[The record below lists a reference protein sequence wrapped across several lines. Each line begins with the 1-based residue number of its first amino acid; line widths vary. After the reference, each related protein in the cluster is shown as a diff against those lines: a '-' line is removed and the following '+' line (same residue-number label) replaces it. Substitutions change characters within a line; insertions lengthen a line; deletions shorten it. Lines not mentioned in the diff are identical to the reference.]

1 MISRDDITKSQNRI
15 RSRRQLFNR
24 KQRYLQNNCCQNK
37 FTDKVD
43 AYKFVT
49 YGNIPKVEDIVN
61 SESYT
66 KRSVEYTTKELLELG
81 EKLNVLPLA
90 KPLYSKQKRT

>member
-1 MISRDDITKSQNRI
+1 MIYFFNKKKIHKAIEKEYKYLDDIKRRYNEITESNKIQTAAIQQKTKI
-15 RSRRQLFNR
+15 FTEQLLPEL
-24 KQRYLQNNCCQNK
+24 YK
-37 FTDKVD
+37 FTDKID

-66 KRSVEYTTKELLELG
+66 KRSVEYTTKEL
-81 EKLNVLPLA
+81 
-90 KPLYSKQKRT
+90 